1 LGSTVSRFD
10 DAALKTSIV
19 LQLRQG
25 PMTQADLAE
34 ALRLD
39 EHALRFALKRL
50 SKARVISPTWLE
62 GEKAWRVTKA
72 GRQPA
77 PATDEPQVPDA
88 AEGVTDVEAP
98 RHKSEAPL
106 HKAVADDDPL
116 DPEPD
121 DDELADEDLEGLEDD
136 EDDDEA
142 QPPPRRGRP
151 ASAGPIPATPGRPK
165 KPAAQS
171 TSPWL
176 NKPRDGFSS
185 AMGARAQEM
194 SNTREGLKVKGY
206 PVDTP
211 IPRALR

>member
-1 LGSTVSRFD
+1 
-10 DAALKTSIV
+10 V

-25 PMTQADLAE
+25 PLTQADLAE

-39 EHALRFALKRL
+39 EHAMGFALKRL
-50 SKARVISPTWLE
+50 AKARVIVPTWLDDQ
-62 GEKAWRVTKA
+62 KAWKVTKEP
-72 GRQPA
+72 RPVPPA
-77 PATDEPQVPDA
+77 PVHDEEGIVHTDGPN
-88 AEGVTDVEAP
+88 
-98 RHKSEAPL
+98 L
-106 HKAVADDDPL
+106 HIDDDE
-116 DPEPD
+116 EPD
-121 DDELADEDLEGLEDD
+121 DDELADVDDEEGLEDD
-136 EDDDEA
+136 DEEPELEPVRQVLPVA
-142 QPPPRRGRP
+142 PRP
-151 ASAGPIPATPGRPK
+151 PK